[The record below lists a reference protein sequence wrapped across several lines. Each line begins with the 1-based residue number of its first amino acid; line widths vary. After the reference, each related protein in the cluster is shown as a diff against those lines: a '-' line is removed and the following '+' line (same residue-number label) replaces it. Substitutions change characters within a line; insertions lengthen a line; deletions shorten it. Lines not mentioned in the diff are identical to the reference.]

1 MGAAKRKKET
11 LTEKILNFLSYKTS
25 EAFDLT
31 SKLLFDPK
39 SLFYGESFHF
49 SPKQIYNLKKS
60 PYFKQEGKNFYVT
73 DRGRIKI
80 IKNILNTK
88 KRGKKWNCKWVA
100 VAFDMPEATRRNR
113 DFLRRELKWM
123 GFKEFQHSVWITP
136 HDVEKELTTLLSLWQ
151 KDFRG
156 NIQIMKIE
164 SITGDKKLK
173 EYFKVT

>member
-1 MGAAKRKKET
+1 MGVVKRKKEP

-39 SLFYGESFHF
+39 SLFYGEPY
-49 SPKQIYNLKKS
+49 PKQIYNLKKS

-88 KRGKKWNCKWVA
+88 KQDKKWNGKWVA

-136 HDVEKELTTLLSLWQ
+136 HDIEKELAALLSLWQ

-156 NIQIMKIE
+156 DIQIMKIE

-173 EYFKVT
+173 DSFKIA